1 MLKSLGNW
9 IAEQAADPAR
19 RFIPLFL
26 LYLAGIVWFS
36 FGLEAWPNFIDKLSE
51 SAATLCYWMLIP
63 FTEHVSVSKTVVS
76 YDGFNVMV
84 IGECTGVMEF
94 MIFGAALLSYSVSW
108 SKRLIGLLIGIPI
121 LFVFNV
127 IRIVGLLF
135 VGRYA
140 AEMFDIAHVYFWQA
154 GTVLVICG
162 LWMAWI
168 RFVVQVDG
176 RSSLRA

>member
-1 MLKSLGNW
+1 MLKSLGRW
-9 IAEQAADPAR
+9 IVEQVADPVR

-26 LYLAGIVWFS
+26 LYLAGIVSFS
-36 FGLEAWPNFIDKLSE
+36 FGIETFPNLVDRLSE
-51 SAATLCYWMLIP
+51 SAALLCYWMLVP
-63 FTEHVSVSKTVVS
+63 FTEHVSISGTIVT
-76 YDGFNVMV
+76 YDGFNVQV

-94 MIFGAALLSYSVSW
+94 MIFGAALLAYRVSW
-108 SKRLIGLLIGIPI
+108 SKRLIGVLIGIPT

-140 AEMFDIAHVYFWQA
+140 SEMFDIAHIYFWQA

-168 RFVVQVDG
+168 HFVVREDG
-176 RSSLRA
+176 RSSLRT